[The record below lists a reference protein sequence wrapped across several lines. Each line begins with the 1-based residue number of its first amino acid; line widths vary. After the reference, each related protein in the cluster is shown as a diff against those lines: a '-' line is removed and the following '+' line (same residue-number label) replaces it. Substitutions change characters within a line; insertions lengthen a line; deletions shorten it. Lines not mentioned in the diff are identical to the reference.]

1 MGIASN
7 SNGLEKHYQDL
18 YPDTYQDIYIYVYI
32 RICIYQN
39 MYQKIYQYIY
49 IYYIKIYQDYWWP
62 KENLNLEWDHDPIDS
77 PAHAQ
82 LIITAIV
89 RW

>member
-18 YPDTYQDIYIYVYI
+18 YPDTYQDIYIYMYISEYVYI
-32 RICIYQN
+32 RICIKRYIN
-39 MYQKIYQYIY
+39 IY